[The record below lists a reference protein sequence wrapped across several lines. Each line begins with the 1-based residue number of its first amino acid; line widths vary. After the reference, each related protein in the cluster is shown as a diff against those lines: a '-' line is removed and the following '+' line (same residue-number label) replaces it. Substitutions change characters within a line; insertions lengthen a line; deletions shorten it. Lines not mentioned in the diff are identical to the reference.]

1 MTARPS
7 PNYTLCTTYASTAV
21 AASTLSHSSVLILDC
36 EARDIGRSTGVL
48 SIVSISDV
56 DAKTIFLI
64 DALALPN
71 ASHPA
76 FKPLFRLLRSEAVT
90 KLVWDGRADAVEL
103 RETYGVELRGV
114 LDLQLAEVGSRKPGA
129 ERQRLLHCFKTL
141 KESIK
146 RNPPTWDQGYQ
157 RSCRRCASQDI
168 EHNPDMW
175 LKRPLP
181 EMLLR
186 YAAHDL
192 ELIGQLYVNFQRAG
206 WINKRNVP
214 QLKAQSE
221 RYLRTFRTRAIKDL
235 FDQRGLGP
243 FMPLHVLEKP
253 FAKARCFECAGCK
266 QLLILHWFS
275 TGTRD
280 GGRAPKQRTR
290 CTYCKLC
297 VALAKKKS
305 EKFKGKWVA
314 V

>member
-1 MTARPS
+1 MTT
-7 PNYTLCTTYASTAV
+7 PNYALY
-21 AASTLSHSSVLILDC
+21 C
-36 EARDIGRSTGVL
+36 EARDIARSTGVL

-129 ERQRLLHCFKTL
+129 ERQRLLHCFKTP
-141 KESIK
+141 KGSIK
-146 RNPPTWDQGYQ
+146 RNPAKYEGIHQVCGMNACLQQ
-157 RSCRRCASQDI
+157 RGIKDTKDPAVVALHKTSS
-168 EHNPDMW
+168 NPDMW
-175 LKRPLP
+175 LQRPLP

-192 ELIGQLYVNFQRAG
+192 ELIAQLYVNFQRAG

-253 FAKARCFECAGCK
+253 FAKARCFECVGCK

-275 TGTRD
+275 TGTRE
-280 GGRAPKQRTR
+280 GGRTPKQRTR

-305 EKFKGKWVA
+305 EKFQGKWVA